1 MKKVFKITINKT
13 QKYIIGILICS
24 LISSF
29 FTIYLTKYISFVID
43 GVIMQKVELPNYI
56 TNFFFYNDIYFKLAV
71 LAAFMLI
78 IIFTISI
85 SNYVKSIFNIKFK
98 LKMNKNLK
106 EKILEHTTYLEYGEY
121 LSYGKNQI
129 LQRVSSDTNNFVN
142 FISSKFN
149 LIVDSIFVFVFSMI
163 EILNLNLI
171 VSITIAV
178 ILAIIIVMS
187 IIYFRL
193 TKKIVKR
200 KVDLHEDL
208 IQRTMNAVYQPKMI
222 KIFNRQQKEIEDFN
236 AISDEY
242 RNNDKKLV
250 DYLIYYELVGTGIR
264 KFKDPVIFLIGGLL
278 IINGKMNIGQLMVLM
293 TYSSNLLEYAVQL
306 IYAVEGINE
315 FLIPA
320 KRIDNFFSLA
330 EDNVKTTD
338 TKIKDTSIEFKNVTI
353 KLNNNTILDDIS
365 FKIEKGETVYLVGDN
380 GSGKSLIVR
389 TLLGF
394 IPYEGK
400 ILLGNVDIKN
410 IDNNTLR
417 KFLGVVFQEPF
428 IFSDTIRNNIDIFN
442 NYKDIEKI
450 RKVAEICQID
460 DEITQLP
467 NGYDEVIGERGIT
480 LSGGQRQR
488 ISIARVLLQNKSI
501 MIFDDVLSKV
511 DNKTKT
517 KIMDNLNKIN
527 MNMIK
532 IYITQNLN
540 NIPEKAKVFFIDNKK
555 VICDTQ
561 ENLKVK
567 NDNYS
572 KLIGICNNIVGESYE

>member
-1 MKKVFKITINKT
+1 MKKVFKITINRT

-200 KVDLHEDL
+200 NVDLHEDL

-394 IPYEGK
+394 ISYEGK

>member
-1 MKKVFKITINKT
+1 MKKVFKITINRT

-200 KVDLHEDL
+200 NVDLHEDL

-428 IFSDTIRNNIDIFN
+428 IISDTIRNNIDIFN

>member
-1 MKKVFKITINKT
+1 MKKVFKITINRT

-200 KVDLHEDL
+200 
-208 IQRTMNAVYQPKMI
+208 N
-222 KIFNRQQKEIEDFN
+222 
-236 AISDEY
+236 
-242 RNNDKKLV
+242 
-250 DYLIYYELVGTGIR
+250 
-264 KFKDPVIFLIGGLL
+264 
-278 IINGKMNIGQLMVLM
+278 
-293 TYSSNLLEYAVQL
+293 
-306 IYAVEGINE
+306 
-315 FLIPA
+315 
-320 KRIDNFFSLA
+320 
-330 EDNVKTTD
+330 
-338 TKIKDTSIEFKNVTI
+338 
-353 KLNNNTILDDIS
+353 
-365 FKIEKGETVYLVGDN
+365 
-380 GSGKSLIVR
+380 
-389 TLLGF
+389 
-394 IPYEGK
+394 
-400 ILLGNVDIKN
+400 
-410 IDNNTLR
+410 
-417 KFLGVVFQEPF
+417 
-428 IFSDTIRNNIDIFN
+428 
-442 NYKDIEKI
+442 
-450 RKVAEICQID
+450 
-460 DEITQLP
+460 
-467 NGYDEVIGERGIT
+467 
-480 LSGGQRQR
+480 
-488 ISIARVLLQNKSI
+488 
-501 MIFDDVLSKV
+501 V
-511 DNKTKT
+511 DNKKCLSYAYEVRF
-517 KIMDNLNKIN
+517 MDKRMRKRLLT
-527 MNMIK
+527 IK
-532 IYITQNLN
+532 N
-540 NIPEKAKVFFIDNKK
+540 V
-555 VICDTQ
+555 
-561 ENLKVK
+561 
-567 NDNYS
+567 
-572 KLIGICNNIVGESYE
+572 

>member
-200 KVDLHEDL
+200 NVDLHEDL

-353 KLNNNTILDDIS
+353 KLNNNTILDNIS

>member
-1 MKKVFKITINKT
+1 MKKVFKITINRT

-200 KVDLHEDL
+200 NVDLHEDL

-460 DEITQLP
+460 DEITQLL

>member
-1 MKKVFKITINKT
+1 MKKVFKITINRT

-178 ILAIIIVMS
+178 ILTIIVVMS

-200 KVDLHEDL
+200 NVDLHEDL

-242 RNNDKKLV
+242 RNNDKKLI
-250 DYLIYYELVGTGIR
+250 DYLIYYELLGTGIR

-353 KLNNNTILDDIS
+353 KLNNNTILDNIS
-365 FKIEKGETVYLVGDN
+365 FRIEKGETVYLVGDN

>member
-1 MKKVFKITINKT
+1 MKKVFKITINRT

-178 ILAIIIVMS
+178 ILTIIVVMS

-200 KVDLHEDL
+200 NVDLHEDL

-242 RNNDKKLV
+242 RNNDKKLI

-278 IINGKMNIGQLMVLM
+278 IINGKINIGQLMVLM

-353 KLNNNTILDDIS
+353 KLNNNTILDNIS
-365 FKIEKGETVYLVGDN
+365 FRIEKGETVYLVGDN

-394 IPYEGK
+394 ISYEGK

>member
-1 MKKVFKITINKT
+1 MKKVFKITINRT

-178 ILAIIIVMS
+178 ILTIIVVMS

-200 KVDLHEDL
+200 NVDLHEDL

-242 RNNDKKLV
+242 RNNDKKLI

-394 IPYEGK
+394 ISYEGK

-460 DEITQLP
+460 DEITQLT

>member
-1 MKKVFKITINKT
+1 MKKVFKITINRT

-200 KVDLHEDL
+200 NVDLHEDL

-278 IINGKMNIGQLMVLM
+278 IINGKMNLGQLMVLM

>member
-200 KVDLHEDL
+200 NVDLHEDL

>member
-56 TNFFFYNDIYFKLAV
+56 THFFFYNDIYFKLAV

-178 ILAIIIVMS
+178 ILTIIVVMS

-200 KVDLHEDL
+200 NVDLHEDL

-242 RNNDKKLV
+242 RNNDKKLI

-278 IINGKMNIGQLMVLM
+278 IINGKINIGQLMVLM

-353 KLNNNTILDDIS
+353 KLNNNTILDNIS
-365 FKIEKGETVYLVGDN
+365 FRIEKGETVYLVGDN

-394 IPYEGK
+394 ISYEGK